1 MRSRSHGLR
10 AALPLIA
17 LAACGPPRYEAPS
30 LTEPHATVTVRV
42 IHHDISGRDLQHQT
56 LLDGHEIS
64 LGERVAAV
72 RGAPLTRS
80 VRVRPRPDRWEFRS
94 VFSHTEVRMETV
106 MENEQYNCGTQ
117 TVGFGASARTQPR
130 TCTRSVP
137 RTRSVTRRVVD
148 GECRAIAPFSPRVD
162 GHYVMQFDYH
172 GPGSCRARCFEQT
185 PQADGGFA
193 LRPC

>member
-30 LTEPHATVTVRV
+30 LTAPHATVTVRV
-42 IHHDISGRDLQHQT
+42 IHHDIS
-56 LLDGHEIS
+56 
-64 LGERVAAV
+64 ERVAAV

-94 VFSHTEVRMETV
+94 VFSLTEVRMETV